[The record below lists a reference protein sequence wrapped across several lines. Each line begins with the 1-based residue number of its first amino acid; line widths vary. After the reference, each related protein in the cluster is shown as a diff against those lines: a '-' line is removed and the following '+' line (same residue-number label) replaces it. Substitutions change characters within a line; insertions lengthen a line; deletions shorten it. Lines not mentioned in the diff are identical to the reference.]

1 VKGEALRLKGLQLA
15 LDAHDVHCGD
25 PVRAILLHPIDYQAL
40 DWQDF
45 RGIPIEP
52 DPYLPEG
59 RVRID
64 CLTTT
69 VRDAIAE
76 FHAALLQGEPE
87 LRDAEARLEAK
98 LEQLKASLDEWWLV
112 SRGKRDGEW
121 WRNVARR
128 EPALYKRTLRGHT
141 PSINDRMLME
151 LAQLPEAGTDDRSLD
166 DTFRR
171 WARVHDDFAA
181 SSRDLRE
188 DKQEFAERIAKID
201 AELLDTVPLEPGN
214 SVLRPAARPR
224 SGLFA
229 RLWAAMRAGRRA

>member
-1 VKGEALRLKGLQLA
+1 MKGEALRLKGLQLA

-141 PSINDRMLME
+141 PSTIACSWSWRSSPKPGLTIALLTTLSGAGHGSMTT
-151 LAQLPEAGTDDRSLD
+151 LPPALGILGKISRSLPSGSPRL
-166 DTFRR
+166 TLNCSTPCR
-171 WARVHDDFAA
+171 
-181 SSRDLRE
+181 SSRV
-188 DKQEFAERIAKID
+188 
-201 AELLDTVPLEPGN
+201 TPC
-214 SVLRPAARPR
+214 
-224 SGLFA
+224 
-229 RLWAAMRAGRRA
+229 